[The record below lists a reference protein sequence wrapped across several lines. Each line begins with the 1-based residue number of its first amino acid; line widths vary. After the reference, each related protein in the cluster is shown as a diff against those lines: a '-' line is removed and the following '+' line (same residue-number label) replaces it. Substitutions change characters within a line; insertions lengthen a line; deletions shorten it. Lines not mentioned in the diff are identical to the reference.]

1 MKYKC
6 RIYRNFKDFQYGRF
20 RYEIKADGGIICYG
34 WIKKKN
40 VESKY
45 METYRVD

>member
-6 RIYRNFKDFQYGRF
+6 RIYRNFKDFKFGRF
-20 RYEIKADGGIICYG
+20 RYEMKADGGIICYG
-34 WIKKKN
+34 WDKKKN